1 MQSQWR
7 VACVRI
13 PRFAIGALWRAAG
26 GAGDGARQ
34 LALPL
39 EGDGVGVIDA
49 GPHWDERPLGVVEGQ
64 RLRAVTAAA
73 GRRRVR
79 AGMTLAEARASCAE
93 LEPLAWDG
101 RVVEQAIT
109 QATAAFVL
117 ASPQVTPAASAPG
130 VWWIGAGGLDGVGG
144 ERGLVRTL
152 WRVATL
158 WHPQPR
164 IAIADSCVAARAATW
179 AAEPDAGVTV
189 VRGRLNAAAGRDDAI
204 VGIIVPRGGCAAW
217 LARAP
222 LTLLPLDEELRATL
236 VALGLRTAGAFAAL
250 DPGEVERRWGADGL
264 LAWRLSRGDDP
275 RRPVLAQ
282 LEASR
287 EVAAELATPADSLE
301 PVLFLVR
308 AALERLTSTVAAE
321 GRAVA
326 ALAITLTL
334 ARAAHDRARR
344 DDTPPGGYPGGQPH
358 TITREVRL
366 PRPIAR
372 TTPLFERCRALLERF
387 TLDAPVVGVRTSVT
401 ATAPAHGAQ
410 GDLLDARWRDPSAA
424 EAAFD
429 RLRAELGPD
438 VVVRAAA
445 GDAYR
450 PEHEGKWKDEEREPG
465 AGGRVADH
473 APKAPRAPHPA
484 VVAGDD
490 PPHPASTTAAVGAYL
505 FRLMARVCA
514 RGPPGLAPGPRAG
527 SRLRRP
533 PPPRGAGGDRGRVL
547 GRRCAVR
554 ARVARAAHHG
564 AARGGTGAA
573 LGRLV
578 ARRLPARL
586 LAVRARGRRGR
597 RRAAALPGPARRVA
611 PAGVV

>member
-1 MQSQWR
+1 VQSQWR

-26 GAGDGARQ
+26 IDDGARQ

-39 EGDGVGVIDA
+39 GGEAGVADA
-49 GPHWDERPLGVVEGQ
+49 GPHWDERPLGLVEGQ

-79 AGMTLAEARASCAE
+79 AGMTLAEARASCAD
-93 LEPLAWDG
+93 LEPLAWDA

-164 IAIADSCVAARAATW
+164 IAVADSCVAARAATW
-179 AAEPDAGVTV
+179 AAEPEGGVTV
-189 VRGRLNAAAGRDDAI
+189 VRGKVGVPTGGRDDAVI
-204 VGIIVPRGGCAAW
+204 GIIVPRGGCAAW

-222 LTLLPLDEELRATL
+222 LTLLPLDDELRTTL

-250 DPGEVERRWGADGL
+250 DPGEVERRWGAEGL
-264 LAWRLSRGDDP
+264 FAWRLARGDDP

-308 AALERLTSTVAAE
+308 AALERLTSTLAAE

-334 ARAAHDRARR
+334 DDHPARDARDALGRETRAY
-344 DDTPPGGYPGGQPH
+344 DDALPSGLPVTRMH

-372 TTPLFERCRALLERF
+372 TAPLFERCRALLERF
-387 TLDAPVVGVRTSVT
+387 TLHAPVVGVRTSVT

-450 PEHEGKWKDEEREPG
+450 PEREGSWDDEERDATPAASDPASRVPRPDSSDYAALRLLEAPEAIDVECSADGVPCALAWRGRRITVLRAVGPERLSGDWWRDGYRRDYWRCAPEGG
-465 AGGRVADH
+465 A
-473 APKAPRAPHPA
+473 
-484 VVAGDD
+484 VAGELLLYQD
-490 PPHPASTTAAVGAYL
+490 
-505 FRLMARVCA
+505 
-514 RGPPGLAPGPRAG
+514 
-527 SRLRRP
+527 
-533 PPPRGAGGDRGRVL
+533 PRGAWHLQGWYD
-547 GRRCAVR
+547 
-554 ARVARAAHHG
+554 
-564 AARGGTGAA
+564 
-573 LGRLV
+573 
-578 ARRLPARL
+578 
-586 LAVRARGRRGR
+586 
-597 RRAAALPGPARRVA
+597 
-611 PAGVV
+611 